1 MATSA
6 TTAKFST
13 PQAPLK
19 TFRLYKKSKAL
30 QPKLQIDPLTKNQVQ
45 LSNLLRKAN
54 AGKQSDLAQSIKVQS
69 GYGINNLQE
78 RFRRMWL
85 ANEIIVSNT
94 PVIHSR
100 TLYDCQPSINI
111 IGITKSYRQPLPGA
125 WFMDYSIKNFLTVLS
140 FVTCVKT
147 LKQFDVNNNV

>member
-1 MATSA
+1 MATST

-30 QPKLQIDPLTKNQVQ
+30 QPKPQIDPLTKNQVQ
-45 LSNLLRKAN
+45 LSNLVGIVN
-54 AGKQSDLAQSIKVQS
+54 AGKQSGLAQSIKVQS

-85 ANEIIVSNT
+85 TNEIIASNT
-94 PVIHSR
+94 PISHSR
-100 TLYDCQPSINI
+100 KLYDCLPSMNI
-111 IGITKSYRQPLPGA
+111 IGIPKSYRQHPSGA
-125 WFMDYSIKNFLTVLS
+125 WFMDYSIKSILPVLS
-140 FVTCVKT
+140 FVTYVKT
-147 LKQFDVNNNV
+147 IKHIDVNNNV

>member
-85 ANEIIVSNT
+85 ANEIIAFNT
-94 PVIHSR
+94 PITHSR
-100 TLYDCQPSINI
+100 KLYDCQPSMNI
-111 IGITKSYRQPLPGA
+111 IGIPKSYRQPLSGA
-125 WFMDYSIKNFLTVLS
+125 WSINYSIKKFLTVLS

-147 LKQFDVNNNV
+147 LKQFDINNSA